1 MKFYAIAIAAVAMM
15 GAAIAQTTPPTG
27 TPVVAPAAV
36 PTEEF
41 TACPALPA
49 DPGAFPDG
57 AVAKAKDMEA
67 AQKRYNDWEAAI
79 APGITCRRAAQQK
92 VKAAAEATT
101 AAFNAEALRV
111 NAVRNTWKTEGEK
124 FTARQ
129 AAPAPTKDQR
139 SGRK

>member
-1 MKFYAIAIAAVAMM
+1 MM
-15 GAAIAQTTPPTG
+15 GAAIAQTTPAPTPPPA
-27 TPVVAPAAV
+27 PVVGV

-41 TACPALPA
+41 NACPTMPA
-49 DPGAFPDG
+49 DPAAFPDG
-57 AVAKAKDMEA
+57 ATAKAKDMES

-101 AAFNAEALRV
+101 AAFNAEAIRV
-111 NAVRNTWKTEGEK
+111 NNVRNTWKTQAEA

-129 AAPAPTKDQR
+129 AAVKERDNRT
-139 SGRK
+139 GRQ